1 MKIKQYNFIRGGS
14 ASGKTLFT
22 QKLVHCLGN
31 KTVYYNLD
39 GLNLFSGTEKRGKQF
54 TITVQNPTF
63 GKLLRDIKIYNENL
77 YEMWNIVI
85 DPITVLPS
93 QKDDFFMFVQSLP
106 KNHRY
111 FFTTQL
117 NPSSVDNVN
126 DWEVRNETMR
136 HYQENFLLPNNSISI
151 FNTTKVD
158 NDILAYNY
166 NTNESYNLGDVAQ
179 IIRDIKINEVL
190 S

>member
-31 KTVYYNLD
+31 KTIYYNLD
-39 GLNLFSGTEKRGKQF
+39 GSSLFSGTEKNGKQF
-54 TITVQNPTF
+54 TITMQNPTF
-63 GKLLRDIKIYNENL
+63 GKLLRDINTFNENL

-117 NPSSVDNVN
+117 NPSSVDKVN

-151 FNTTKVD
+151 FNTAKVD